1 MNVTYRPI
9 CPADFEHVRQLL
21 IDVGWHTRVED
32 HSRFAQ
38 MMRGATRTVVA
49 LDGGRVVGFGRALT
63 DGASNGYISTL
74 AVASDCRR
82 LGIGTELVKR
92 LMEMQIPPGR
102 ITWVLR
108 AGHGS
113 EEFWSRLGFMRSHCA
128 MELPRRY

>member
-1 MNVTYRPI
+1 MKVTYRSILPE
-9 CPADFEHVRQLL
+9 DFEHVRQLL
-21 IDVGWHTRVED
+21 IDVGWHARVED
-32 HSRFAQ
+32 RGRFAQ
-38 MMRGATRTVVA
+38 MMRGATRTIVA

-92 LMEMQIPPGR
+92 LMDIPVPPGR

-108 AGHGS
+108 AGRGS
-113 EEFWSRLGFMRSHCA
+113 EEFWRRLGFMRSECA
-128 MELPRRY
+128 MELPRNH

>member
-9 CPADFEHVRQLL
+9 RPTDFERVRQLL
-21 IDVGWHTRVED
+21 TDVGWGSRVED
-32 HSRFAQ
+32 QGRFAQ
-38 MMRGATRTVVA
+38 MMRGATRTVA

-74 AVASDCRR
+74 AVAPDCRR
-82 LGIGTELVKR
+82 LGIGTGLVQR
-92 LMEMQIPPGR
+92 LMDVQAPPGQL
-102 ITWVLR
+102 TWVLR

-113 EEFWSRLGFMRSHCA
+113 EEFWRRLGFARSQCA

>member
-1 MNVTYRPI
+1 MDVTYRPI
-9 CPADFEHVRQLL
+9 SPEDFERVRQLL
-21 IDVGWHTRVED
+21 TDVGWGARVQD
-32 HSRFAQ
+32 QNRFAQ

-49 LDGGRVVGFGRALT
+49 FDGDRVVGFGRALT

-82 LGIGTELVKR
+82 LGIGTELVRR
-92 LMEMQIPPGR
+92 LMDVQVPPGQL
-102 ITWVLR
+102 TWVLR

-113 EEFWSRLGFMRSHCA
+113 EEFWGRLGFTRSDCA

>member
-1 MNVTYRPI
+1 MNVTYRAI
-9 CPADFEHVRQLL
+9 KLEDFEPVRQLL
-21 IDVGWHTRVED
+21 IDVGWRLRVED
-32 HSRFAQ
+32 QSRFAQ

-49 LDGGRVVGFGRALT
+49 CNGDRVVGFGRALT

-82 LGIGTELVKR
+82 LGIGTELVRR
-92 LMEMQIPPGR
+92 LMDVQVPPGQL
-102 ITWVLR
+102 TWVLR

-113 EEFWSRLGFMRSHCA
+113 ENFWSRLGFTRSDCA